1 MEGPPTIR
9 QAMVEAQHHPQ
20 VRLAGPKTLP
30 QHDVARHRPTLQ
42 SLRRHVTVQILLR
55 VRFAV
60 RGSYSENRKRELV
73 RWFIIGDDDT
83 VFVTH
88 NLVTVLAK
96 YDHNQMYYIG
106 GTSESVDQVVIHSYS
121 MAYGGGGFAVS
132 YPLTAEL
139 VKILDGCIDRYD
151 QLYGSDQR
159 IQACLGG
166 IGVPLTRE
174 FGFHQIDIRGSPYG

>member
-1 MEGPPTIR
+1 MEGPPTIH
-9 QAMVEAQHHPQ
+9 QAMVEAQHHPR

-30 QHDVARHRPTLQ
+30 QHDVARHGPTLQ
-42 SLRRHVTVQILLR
+42 SLRRHVTVQTLLR

-73 RWFIIGDDDT
+73 RWFVIGDDDT
-83 VFVTH
+83 VFCTH

-106 GTSESVDQVVIHSYS
+106 GTSESVDQVVIHLYS

-132 YPLTAEL
+132 YPLAAEL
-139 VKILDGCIDRYD
+139 VKILDWVHRSV
-151 QLYGSDQR
+151 GS
-159 IQACLGG
+159 I
-166 IGVPLTRE
+166 
-174 FGFHQIDIRGSPYG
+174 IRLRLKNPGLFVWVRLECP

>member
-1 MEGPPTIR
+1 MCSKKKKPEAIHNPFKFWKLLVFPTIKPNNFFSIKALVVFSIVSISLIFYIFFFCTPQNRGQLLHPPENDNLRWWWWKDKYNPHSVWRRRLCKIMEGPPTIR

-73 RWFIIGDDDT
+73 RW
-83 VFVTH
+83 
-88 NLVTVLAK
+88 L
-96 YDHNQMYYIG
+96 
-106 GTSESVDQVVIHSYS
+106 
-121 MAYGGGGFAVS
+121 
-132 YPLTAEL
+132 
-139 VKILDGCIDRYD
+139 
-151 QLYGSDQR
+151 
-159 IQACLGG
+159 
-166 IGVPLTRE
+166 
-174 FGFHQIDIRGSPYG
+174 